1 MEDTILLHWDLCLYH
16 SPGHSFAFAW
26 HLPFASGW
34 LHHSP
39 GHSFAFAWHL
49 PFARGWLHHSAGHS
63 FAFARH
69 LPSARWYLHRCTGH
83 SFARRLMT
91 RRSCVHFTSPPFVA
105 VIIRR
110 FAFIVRIARVVIS
123 CSRRW

>member
-39 GHSFAFAWHL
+39 
-49 PFARGWLHHSAGHS
+49 GHS

-110 FAFIVRIARVVIS
+110 FAFIVRIAGSDQLFQAMVITIS
-123 CSRRW
+123 GRP